1 MEDLNKLFFD
11 ILDNYDI
18 EKEENSNICL
28 ITKEPLEENY
38 IKLKC
43 GHSFNYIPL
52 YNEINRQKR
61 LNNQSMDDRRL
72 LINQI
77 KCQYCRSI
85 HNYIIPYINI
95 PSIVPLYGV
104 NYPKKY
110 VLYGNTCK
118 HIFKSGKRKNTV
130 CGKDCLKDYCNLHEK
145 CKSNQKDCGCIY
157 VFKKGVS
164 KGERCNKKISENE
177 LCKKHLKI
185 KNNISI

>member
-1 MEDLNKLFFD
+1 MIFFD

-77 KCQYCRSI
+77 KCPYCRSI
-85 HNYIIPYINI
+85 HNYLIPYINI
-95 PSIVPLYGV
+95 PSIVPLYG
-104 NYPKKY
+104 YA
-110 VLYGNTCK
+110 
-118 HIFKSGKRKNTV
+118 RK
-130 CGKDCLKDYCNLHEK
+130 
-145 CKSNQKDCGCIY
+145 
-157 VFKKGVS
+157 
-164 KGERCNKKISENE
+164 
-177 LCKKHLKI
+177 
-185 KNNISI
+185 